1 MKGQSRTGQ
10 DRTGQDSIMKLYD
23 WYRDYC
29 NVKLGVANG
38 CIWHIAEVNMGRVC
52 QKSGYT
58 LSSVS
63 NYYLFN

>member
-1 MKGQSRTGQ
+1 
-10 DRTGQDSIMKLYD
+10 MKLYD
-23 WYRDYC
+23 WYRDHC

-38 CIWHIAEVNMGRVC
+38 CIWHIAEVNMGKVC
-52 QKSGYT
+52 QESGYT